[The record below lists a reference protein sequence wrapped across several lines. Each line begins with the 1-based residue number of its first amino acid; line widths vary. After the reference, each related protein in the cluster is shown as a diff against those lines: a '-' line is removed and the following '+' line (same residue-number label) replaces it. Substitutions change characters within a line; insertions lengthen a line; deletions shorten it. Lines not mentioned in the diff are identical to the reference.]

1 VNSFRRSGARGEC
14 ESEKWK
20 MILIYLKM
28 YRKPREEHKNCEKYN
43 GLWVDV
49 TCNLYLEKE
58 FTIGEPEGKIPL
70 GTPRRRREHN
80 D

>member
-1 VNSFRRSGARGEC
+1 
-14 ESEKWK
+14 
-20 MILIYLKM
+20 M

-80 D
+80 DQLSNSYLPKRNSAAWAWLI